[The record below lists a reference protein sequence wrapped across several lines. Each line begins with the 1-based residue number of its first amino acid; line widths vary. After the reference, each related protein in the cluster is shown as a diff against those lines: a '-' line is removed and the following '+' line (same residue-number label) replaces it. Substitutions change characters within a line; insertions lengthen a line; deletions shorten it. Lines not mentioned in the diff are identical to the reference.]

1 MVKLAKQWKSR
12 NYWEHMK
19 WFTVEII
26 VIIRFHMSPQ
36 GHMSVNVIFV
46 SCKERKGTCKPEDWF
61 VWIGS
66 YSAFLTYL
74 GALSGGDSE
83 WRQVLCFLFLIC
95 FSFLFCFVLFLVW
108 GTWTSNRSHC
118 KATYRRHLQKIHGL
132 WMNSFES
139 SAWGVP
145 ENQLSPIVLS
155 VSTQL
160 WFFSP
165 TRSSTLFFFL
175 AATCSCQ
182 WQHPVGPIWHS
193 PKAPCSSVLNVTFL
207 PRASMVGIVYSK
219 EIYIS
224 KETFISSFWLM
235 SSETVHPIQLEFPW
249 DHSWKKS
256 DSSRWEL
263 LCWIHV

>member
-19 WFTVEII
+19 WFKVEIT
-26 VIIRFHMSPQ
+26 IIGFHMSPQ

-108 GTWTSNRSHC
+108 GTWTSNRSHF
-118 KATYRRHLQKIHGL
+118 KATYMRHLQKSHGL
-132 WMNSFES
+132 GMNSLES

-160 WFFSP
+160 WFFST
-165 TRSSTLFFFL
+165 TRSSTLLFFFFIF
-175 AATCSCQ
+175 S
-182 WQHPVGPIWHS
+182 WQLPV
-193 PKAPCSSVLNVTFL
+193 AV
-207 PRASMVGIVYSK
+207 
-219 EIYIS
+219 
-224 KETFISSFWLM
+224 
-235 SSETVHPIQLEFPW
+235 
-249 DHSWKKS
+249 S
-256 DSSRWEL
+256 DSILQVPFGTLPKL
-263 LCWIHV
+263 LAPQSSLCHSCHMPAW